1 MQEYPLRVQLS
12 SLQWLRRRASPFPI
26 LPQPD
31 FGREQNPKRPRWSPP
46 HPTPPLNKKSKGK
59 VKIWG
64 KETATCH
71 LRPPKG
77 SGTPGGL
84 LPQATVTPLSL
95 PGVQRPRT
103 PPPPPGVVRT
113 AKVQGDCKRGMCAV
127 REECGGESPAR
138 AGRRQ
143 H

>member
-84 LPQATVTPLSL
+84 LPQATVTPSVSQACSALGLHPRPPESFAQ
-95 PGVQRPRT
+95 PKFREIAKEGCVQ
-103 PPPPPGVVRT
+103 
-113 AKVQGDCKRGMCAV
+113 
-127 REECGGESPAR
+127 
-138 AGRRQ
+138 
-143 H
+143 